1 MEKNF
6 SINSLGYIDF
16 NGSTFDLHTYYK
28 LVSLSYDS
36 LAAKGKVVLAGREG
50 IDLLVTIH
58 LESVNLFKA
67 VFETTPSR
75 GSIRLDLIAYTS
87 EGQED
92 CFMLDSM
99 LNDNPNYGLTFI
111 LENESIIFVKCKSA
125 LINMDR
131 L

>member
-6 SINSLGYIDF
+6 SINALGYIDF
-16 NGSTFDLHTYYK
+16 NGSTFDMHSYYK

-36 LAAKGKVVLAGREG
+36 LASKGKVVLAGREG
-50 IDLLVTIH
+50 VDPLVTIH

-67 VFETTPSR
+67 VFETAPNR
-75 GSIRLDLIAYTS
+75 RSIRLDLIAYTS

-99 LNDNPNYGLTFI
+99 LNDDPKYGLTFI